1 LTTLIASN
9 LKVTHEK
16 REFEEKHRLN
26 KCHDTMSSIPYP
38 TFRQEERVR
47 DVKKVPKFSFSGL
60 T

>member
-1 LTTLIASN
+1 MN

-38 TFRQEERVR
+38 TFSEEERVR